1 MKIAILGGGISGLSA
16 AWYLLKK
23 HPTATISLFEASE
36 RLGGWIQT
44 TQSGPFLFE
53 QGPRTFQTARCP
65 ALLRLIEEIGLGKEL
80 EYSVPGSRYLW
91 HGGKLR
97 TMGSFWP
104 QLLGLMARALVTSPQ
119 VEKDESIYEFGC
131 RRFGKRA
138 TELFLDPL
146 ALGIYA
152 GDIRKLSIRSCF
164 PFLTRKRLFV
174 QKNHGLFSLRRGMGS
189 LVDKLASLPIDIHLR
204 CPVQKIRPDGILAGE
219 QFYPADLIIS
229 ALPDPEIASLAQTVL
244 SIRYE
249 PLTVVN
255 LGYHGDLLSQKGY
268 GYLIP
273 TMEKE
278 QVLGV
283 IWDSSLFPV
292 AGQTKLTVMV
302 RGRAEVDAALDALA
316 RHLQLLKNPD
326 AALLKRAQI
335 PQYEVGHADRV
346 AAFEK
351 GVQRRWPNVRL
362 TGNYL
367 TGASV
372 EACLQRGMV
381 I

>member
-1 MKIAILGGGISGLSA
+1 MRIAILGGGISGLSA
-16 AWYLLKK
+16 AWQLLQK
-23 HPTATISLFEASE
+23 HPTAKISLFEASAH
-36 RLGGWIQT
+36 LGGWIQT

-65 ALLRLIEEIGLGKEL
+65 TLLRLIEQLGLKKDL
-80 EYSVPGSRYLW
+80 IHATPGPRYLW

-104 QLLGLMARALVTSPQ
+104 QLLKMVGRSFFTSPHAA
-119 VEKDESIYEFGC
+119 EDESIYEFGC
-131 RRFGKRA
+131 RRFGRRA

-164 PFLTRKRLFV
+164 PFLVGKRVLM
-174 QKNHGLFSLRRGMGS
+174 QKSSGLFTLRRGMGS
-189 LVDKLASLPIDIHLR
+189 LIDALAQLPMDIHLR
-204 CPVQKIRPDGILAGE
+204 CPVQKLTHDGIVAGD
-219 QFYPADLIIS
+219 QFYPADLIVS
-229 ALPDPEIASLAQTVL
+229 ALPAPEIASLAQTIL

-249 PLTVVN
+249 PLTIVN
-255 LGYHGDLLSQKGY
+255 LGYHGHVLPKRGY
-268 GYLIP
+268 GYLVP

-283 IWDSSLFPV
+283 VWDSSVFPV
-292 AGQTKLTVMV
+292 EGQTKLTVMV
-302 RGRAEVDAALDALA
+302 RGHAGSCQNIALEALV
-316 RHLQLLKNPD
+316 RHIQLSKNPD
-326 AALLKRAQI
+326 AVLVQRAQI
-335 PQYEVGHADRV
+335 PQYEVGHAKRV

-351 GVQRRWPNVRL
+351 ALKGRFPKVRL
-362 TGNYL
+362 IGNYL

-372 EACLQRGMV
+372 EACVRNLD
-381 I
+381 